1 MEKQSELYNRLNDLI
16 NLQQTLL
23 FATATRNG
31 LPELSVAPFVRDQNN
46 CFYIYVSD
54 LAGHTANLR
63 ANPLASVLFIRPEAE
78 SPNLFARERAIF
90 SCEVRE
96 VTQQEQHYAVRLEA
110 LTVKFGET
118 VKLLSTLPDFHLF
131 AITPQSGRYIQGFG
145 QAYQINLKDHR
156 LTRISRSAG

>member
-1 MEKQSELYNRLNDLI
+1 MEKQSELFNRFNDLI
-16 NLQQTLL
+16 TGQQTLL
-23 FATATRNG
+23 FATATQDG
-31 LPELSVAPFVRDQNN
+31 LPELSVAPFVHDLSN

-63 ANPLASVLFIRPEAE
+63 TNPLASVLFIRPEAE
-78 SPNLFARERAIF
+78 STNLFARERAIF

-96 VTQQEQHYAVRLEA
+96 VAQLEQHYAARLEA

-131 AITPQSGRYIQGFG
+131 ALTPQSGRYIQGFG
-145 QAYQINLKDHR
+145 QAYQINLKDHS
-156 LTRISRSAG
+156 LTQLGRTG